1 MKKLFVFFF
10 FLLLLTG
17 CGKSNTKEEVAMKC
31 QKAKDYE
38 FYNSTHIIGVYN
50 TEEGEVTKVGVV
62 EAFIPKWE
70 DVNPTSLYKQLD
82 DRKAELNK
90 KYEKLQFTV
99 DKRKTDVTLDYTIFL
114 TEKNL
119 KQMKKDDSYKSAIK
133 GDLFSIV
140 DYWQYL
146 EDNGY
151 VCQ

>member
-1 MKKLFVFFF
+1 MFFIFLKDKNQKICKL
-10 FLLLLTG
+10 L
-17 CGKSNTKEEVAMKC
+17 
-31 QKAKDYE
+31 Q
-38 FYNSTHIIGVYN
+38 
-50 TEEGEVTKVGVV
+50 
-62 EAFIPKWE
+62 
-70 DVNPTSLYKQLD
+70 
-82 DRKAELNK
+82 LNK

-133 GDLFSIV
+133 GDLFYIV